1 MRYYC
6 REERNAE
13 LVKKYRELPEEVRQ
27 KLEKSM
33 TRKEVCQ
40 TEDISYTSTFTTIH
54 KRANLLAKKW
64 KKTINDVRIEHS
76 CYQEDYSDSYSSE
89 AHLEVE
95 GLETDDQY
103 HLRLA
108 KHYESLRVQE
118 EYEHKE
124 FERLKAKF
132 SNS

>member
-1 MRYYC
+1 MGYYN
-6 REERNAE
+6 RDQRNAE

-27 KLEKSM
+27 KLEKNIP
-33 TRKEVCQ
+33 RKEVCQ
-40 TEDISYTSTFTTIH
+40 VEDISYTSAFIAIH
-54 KRANLLAKKW
+54 KQANRLAKKW
-64 KKTINDVRIEHS
+64 KKTIHDVRIEHS
-76 CYQEDYSDSYSSE
+76 CYQDDYSESYSSE

-108 KHYESLRVQE
+108 EHYESLRVQE
-118 EYEHKE
+118 EYERKE

-132 SNS
+132 NT